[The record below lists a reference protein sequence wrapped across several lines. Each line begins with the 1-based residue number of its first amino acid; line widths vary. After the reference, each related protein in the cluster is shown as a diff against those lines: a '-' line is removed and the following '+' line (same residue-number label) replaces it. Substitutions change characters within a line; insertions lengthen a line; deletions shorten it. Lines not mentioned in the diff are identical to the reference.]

1 MNLKEYYKNNL
12 FNYLTEARRRAR
24 LPPMPENERA
34 GDISVPYKTPR
45 DILDI
50 MSRSAGDDTI
60 DHSDVNP
67 INMKGVEEEDITPAM
82 RAERERSAQIL
93 AGVKAAQDMST
104 KPTGALRLGA
114 VLGQSKGDIEN
125 RQYSDDEIAQIIHKK
140 GISTKSGEPLH
151 RVEVNRIAKEALEK
165 VKKELMNSQR
175 EE

>member
-45 DILDI
+45 DVLDI
-50 MSRSAGDDTI
+50 MSMSAGDDTI

-67 INMKGVEEEDITPAM
+67 INMKGEEEEDITPAM

-104 KPTGALRLGA
+104 NPRGALRLGA
-114 VLGQSKGDIEN
+114 VGGQRQSDVDN
-125 RQYSDDEIAQIIHKK
+125 RQYSDSEIAQILHKK
-140 GISTKSGEPLH
+140 GIGTKSGNPLKE
-151 RVEVNRIAKEALEK
+151 VEINRIAKEALEK
-165 VKKELMNSQR
+165 LKKALMNR
-175 EE
+175 EGE